1 MEERHPGSGDEDS
14 WSETGSEGSYSVSEE
29 SSWDSDTVP
38 YSTKST
44 SSPSP
49 PRSPPVPR
57 PGTVPNAATAAPPP
71 APISDLPKP
80 QPLSPVLT
88 EEEIVDRVK
97 AWARGKNVVD
107 MIRSLKDVYHGS
119 NLVKLDAKYI
129 DPTRTL
135 SAKEC
140 RVAFLRTCGI
150 HPDKQAHECETVKIE
165 AKVIFEALHDK
176 YELYK

>member
-1 MEERHPGSGDEDS
+1 M
-14 WSETGSEGSYSVSEE
+14 
-29 SSWDSDTVP
+29 
-38 YSTKST
+38 
-44 SSPSP
+44 
-49 PRSPPVPR
+49 
-57 PGTVPNAATAAPPP
+57 
-71 APISDLPKP
+71 
-80 QPLSPVLT
+80 LT

-119 NLVKLDAKYI
+119 NLVHLDAKYI
-129 DPTRTL
+129 DPSRTL

-140 RVAFLRTCGI
+140 RVAFLRTCKSI
-150 HPDKQAHECETVKIE
+150 HPDKQAHESETVKIE